1 MGFLNTPRADQL
13 IAESMGLTEGRNVV
27 SELRG
32 WGYQPS
38 TSDMS
43 GRTYRHPSGH
53 EVRVSY
59 GKWTAKGKSGAEHSS
74 KDVQSLRS
82 LLTGLHQSSFKES
95 LDEGSDDGQE
105 RIQAAVITHRGE
117 THTGRCHDEAYAK
130 AEKKHGIPRIKSAPE
145 GFATTRGRQ
154 VSRAEAFKIARAAGQ
169 LSPKFNELQDGPL
182 ESHMI
187 HPGDPHFNGERP
199 SLWDIPVAR
208 GIRNW
213 PRATGKRPP
222 F

>member
-1 MGFLNTPRADQL
+1 MGFSNTPRADQL
-13 IAESMGLTEGRNVV
+13 IMEAVGLDEARSVV

-38 TSDMS
+38 SSDLS

-59 GKWTAKGKSGAEHSS
+59 GKWSTKGKSGAEHSS

-82 LLTGLHQSSFKES
+82 LLIGLHQRGFSES
-95 LDEGSDDGQE
+95 ADDGQE
-105 RIQAAVITHRGE
+105 RIQAAIITHRGE
-117 THTGRCHDEAYAK
+117 THTGLCHNDAYEK
-130 AEKKHGIPRIKSAPE
+130 AEKKHGIARIESAPE

-154 VSRAEAFKIARAAGQ
+154 VSRTEALKIARAAGQ
-169 LSPKFNELQDGPL
+169 LHPKFNEHDGEL

-187 HPGDPHFNGERP
+187 RDGDPHFNGERP
-199 SLWDIPVAR
+199 RLWDIPIVR
-208 GIRNW
+208 GVRNW

>member
-1 MGFLNTPRADQL
+1 MGFSNTPRADQL
-13 IAESMGLTEGRNVV
+13 IAESMGLVEGRNVV

-38 TSDMS
+38 STDMA

-82 LLTGLHQSSFKES
+82 LLIGLHQSGFAES
-95 LDEGSDDGQE
+95 ADDGQE
-105 RIQAAVITHRGE
+105 RIQAAIITHRGE
-117 THTGRCHDEAYAK
+117 THTGRCHDEAYTK

-154 VSRAEAFKIARAAGQ
+154 VSRAEALKIARAAGQ
-169 LSPKFNELQDGPL
+169 LSPRFNEHDGGL

-187 HPGDPHFNGERP
+187 NPADPHFNGERP
-199 SLWDIPVAR
+199 SLWDIPIAR

-213 PRATGKRPP
+213 PRASGKRPP